1 VGNLYFFGGLGIPKD
16 MHEGFLWFQKSA
28 EQQNVDSLSQ
38 LAEIYK
44 TGQGTE
50 MNLLQARY
58 ATDSARA
65 IKRRKEIAGIAMNG
79 KGAPLATMGNYLG
92 YFLFGGSPGDGDL
105 SDRITHEEAVLK
117 FMSTGMTRVQAEEK
131 FFHDFQADDLLTS
144 LTWGSGCSGGGSSS
158 QSGMSRSE
166 QIHQDEARRSAES
179 SCEDRKAATYAR
191 RVAYLRCAQA
201 AVDSNAIERK
211 CEYLP

>member
-79 KGAPLATMGNYLG
+79 KGAPLATMGNIWGTSCSEDRRETGSYRT
-92 YFLFGGSPGDGDL
+92 GSP
-105 SDRITHEEAVLK
+105 TK
-117 FMSTGMTRVQAEEK
+117 
-131 FFHDFQADDLLTS
+131 
-144 LTWGSGCSGGGSSS
+144 
-158 QSGMSRSE
+158 
-166 QIHQDEARRSAES
+166 RRF
-179 SCEDRKAATYAR
+179 
-191 RVAYLRCAQA
+191 
-201 AVDSNAIERK
+201 
-211 CEYLP
+211 

>member
-1 VGNLYFFGGLGIPKD
+1 
-16 MHEGFLWFQKSA
+16 
-28 EQQNVDSLSQ
+28 
-38 LAEIYK
+38 
-44 TGQGTE
+44 
-50 MNLLQARY
+50 
-58 ATDSARA
+58 
-65 IKRRKEIAGIAMNG
+65 
-79 KGAPLATMGNYLG
+79 
-92 YFLFGGSPGDGDL
+92 
-105 SDRITHEEAVLK
+105 
-117 FMSTGMTRVQAEEK
+117 MSTGMTRVQAEEK